1 MKKITLS
8 LIACLISLMVSAQVE
23 HLKFMGIPLNGTIT
37 SFQAKLQAKGV
48 KYDPLGSKQFGVG
61 CRCFKGT
68 FSNEK
73 AYFYVYYNDKTKIV
87 YRAKA
92 VITCYNIEYGNR
104 KFDSFSGMLK
114 SKYSD
119 GEFYDGEQDGYPAL
133 SILVPDSKLEK
144 SLGQVGVYISN
155 SSEPYIDEVYLHIDY
170 EDFANTNSN
179 QEKNMDDL

>member
-23 HLKFMGIPLNGTIT
+23 HMKFMGIPLNGTIT
-37 SFQAKLQAKGV
+37 SFQSKLQAKGV
-48 KYDPLGSKQFGVG
+48 KYDPIGSKQLGFG

-73 AYFYVYYNDKTKIV
+73 ADFYVYYNEKTKIV

-92 VITCYNIEYGNR
+92 VITCYNKEDGNR
-104 KFDSFSGMLK
+104 KFATFYGMLK

-119 GEFYDGEQDGYPAL
+119 GEFYDGEQEGHPTL
-133 SILVPDSKLEK
+133 SILVPGSKQEK
-144 SLGQVGVYISN
+144 ALGYVGLYIAN
-155 SSEPYIDEVYLHIDY
+155 SSVPYIDEVYLHIDY
-170 EDFANTNSN
+170 EDLANKNSS
-179 QEKNMDDL
+179 QKKNMDDL

>member
-37 SFQAKLQAKGV
+37 SFQAKLHEKGV
-48 KYDPLGSKQFGVG
+48 KYDPTGSRQLGIGS
-61 CRCFKGT
+61 RCFKGT

-73 AYFYVYYNDKTKIV
+73 AYFYVYYNEKTKIV

-92 VITCYNIEYGNR
+92 VITCYSKEDGNR
-104 KFDSFSGMLK
+104 KFATFYGMLK

-119 GEFYDGEQDGYPAL
+119 GEFYDGEQEGHPTL
-133 SILVPDSKLEK
+133 SILVPSSKQENA
-144 SLGQVGVYISN
+144 LGHVGLYISN
-155 SSEPYIDEVYLHIDY
+155 SLEPYINEVYLHVDY
-170 EDFANTNSN
+170 EDFVNKNSN
-179 QEKNMDDL
+179 QKKNMDDL